1 MQKGKIQF
9 KLLLFWLAKFS
20 QTRKAF

>member
-9 KLLLFWLAKFS
+9 KLFFFWVAKFS
-20 QTRKAF
+20 QTRKMF

>member
-20 QTRKAF
+20 QTRKMF